1 MNRKKVMM
9 METINLN
16 KMIDVY
22 SNYTTDGGV
31 FSPMVSAPWVDTMS
45 GTNLDILYLDGH
57 SGERYCSNFINH
69 RINDSDVL
77 SSDNRTLISNILWAM
92 FGIQW
97 TRLWA
102 TMKPA
107 EYDPLTNYQ
116 MQETME
122 GTENSTR
129 TPDLTKGD
137 TGTVQTTGQDKR
149 TPNLTRNGTGTVNDN
164 GSATNTNQNGIWG
177 FNSSTSV
184 PSDMSDGT
192 ATNENTTTR
201 DLTETETG
209 TDTTDHTN
217 TDTYNRSYT
226 ETGTDTTAGTS
237 SRKLTRT
244 GNIGTNTF
252 QNLLQQERNIWMYDF
267 FEQVFKDVDS
277 VLTIP
282 IY

>member
-1 MNRKKVMM
+1 

-22 SNYTTDGGV
+22 ANYPTDGGV
-31 FSPMVSAPWVDTMS
+31 FSPMTIAPWVDTMT
-45 GTNLDILYLDGH
+45 GANLDIAYLDGH
-57 SGERYCSNFINH
+57 SGERFCSNIIN
-69 RINDSDVL
+69 RRLDDSSVL
-77 SSDNRTLISNILWAM
+77 SSDNRTLISDILWAM
-92 FGIQW
+92 FGTQW

-107 EYDPLTNYQ
+107 EYNPLTNYQ

-164 GSATNTNQNGIWG
+164 GSSTNTNQNGIWG

-209 TDTTDHTN
+209 TDTTDRTN

-252 QNLLQQERNIWMYDF
+252 QNLLQQERNLWMYNF

>member
-1 MNRKKVMM
+1 

-22 SNYTTDGGV
+22 SNYPTDGGV
-31 FSPMVSAPWVDTMS
+31 FSPMVSAPWADIMS

-69 RINDSDVL
+69 RLNDSDVL
-77 SSDNRTLISNILWAM
+77 SSDNRTLIANILWAM

-102 TMKPA
+102 TMKPVD
-107 EYDPLTNYQ
+107 YDPLTNYN
-116 MQETME
+116 MEETLE
-122 GTENSTR
+122 GTESSTR
-129 TPDLTKGD
+129 TPDITKGD
-137 TGTVQTTGQDKR
+137 TGTVQTSGQDTR
-149 TPNLTRNGTGTVNDN
+149 TPNLTKTNTGTVKND

-192 ATNENTTTR
+192 ATNENTTTGN
-201 DLTETETG
+201 LSETETG

>member
-1 MNRKKVMM
+1 

-22 SNYTTDGGV
+22 ANYLTDGGV
-31 FSPMVSAPWVDTMS
+31 FSTMENAPWADTIS
-45 GTNLDILYLDGH
+45 GINLDIVYLDGH

-69 RINDSDVL
+69 RLNDSGVL
-77 SSDNRTLISNILWAM
+77 SSDNRMFIANTLLSI

-102 TMKPA
+102 TMKPV
-107 EYDPLTNYQ
+107 EYDPLTNYK
-116 MQETME
+116 MEETVE
-122 GTENSTR
+122 GTESSTR

-177 FNSSTSV
+177 FNSSASV

-209 TDTTDHTN
+209 TDTTDRTN

>member
-1 MNRKKVMM
+1 

-22 SNYTTDGGV
+22 SNYPTDGGV
-31 FSPMVSAPWVDTMS
+31 FSPMVSAPWADTMS

-69 RINDSDVL
+69 RLNDSDVL
-77 SSDNRTLISNILWAM
+77 SSDNRTLIANILWAM

-102 TMKPA
+102 TMKPV

-122 GTENSTR
+122 GTESSTR

-149 TPNLTRNGTGTVNDN
+149 TPNLTKTNTGTVKND

-177 FNSSTSV
+177 FNSSESV
-184 PSDMSDGT
+184 PSDMSDGR
-192 ATNENTTTR
+192 ATNNNTTTG
-201 DLTETETG
+201 DLSETETG
-209 TDTTDHTN
+209 TDTTDRTN

-277 VLTIP
+277 ILTIP

>member
-1 MNRKKVMM
+1 
-9 METINLN
+9 MEIINLN

-22 SNYTTDGGV
+22 SNYPTDGGV
-31 FSPMVSAPWVDTMS
+31 FSPMSNAPWADTMS

-69 RINDSDVL
+69 RLNDSDVL
-77 SSDNRTLISNILWAM
+77 SSDNRTLISNIIWAM

-107 EYDPLTNYQ
+107 EYDPLTNYN
-116 MQETME
+116 MEETLE
-122 GTENSTR
+122 GTESSTR

-149 TPNLTRNGTGTVNDN
+149 TPNLTKANTGTVKNE
-164 GSATNTNQNGIWG
+164 GSGTSTNQNGIWG

-192 ATNENTTTR
+192 ATNENTTTSN
-201 DLTETETG
+201 LSETETG
-209 TDTTDHTN
+209 TDTTDRTS

-252 QNLLQQERNIWMYDF
+252 QNLLQQERNIWMYNF

>member
-1 MNRKKVMM
+1 

-22 SNYTTDGGV
+22 SNYPTDGGV
-31 FSPMVSAPWVDTMS
+31 FSPMVSAPWADTMS

-69 RINDSDVL
+69 RLNDSDVL
-77 SSDNRTLISNILWAM
+77 SSDNRTLIANILWAM

-102 TMKPA
+102 TMKPVD
-107 EYDPLTNYQ
+107 YDPLTNYK
-116 MQETME
+116 MEETLE
-122 GTENSTR
+122 STESSTR

-177 FNSSTSV
+177 FNSSTSI

-209 TDTTDHTN
+209 TDTTDRRN

-237 SRKLTRT
+237 SRKLIRT

-252 QNLLQQERNIWMYDF
+252 QNLLQQERNLWMYNF
-267 FEQVFKDVDS
+267 FEQIFKDVDS

>member
-1 MNRKKVMM
+1 
-9 METINLN
+9 METINLY

-22 SNYTTDGGV
+22 ANYTTDGGV
-31 FSPMVSAPWVDTMS
+31 FSPMANAPWTETMT
-45 GTNLDILYLDGH
+45 GMNLDIAYLDGH

-69 RINDSDVL
+69 RLGDSDVL
-77 SSDNRTLISNILWAM
+77 SSDNRTLIANILWAM

-102 TMKPA
+102 TMKPID
-107 EYDPLTNYQ
+107 YDPLTNYQ
-116 MQETME
+116 MEETIE
-122 GTENSTR
+122 GTESSTR

-137 TGTVQTTGQDKR
+137 TGTVQSTGQDKR
-149 TPNLTRNGTGTVNDN
+149 TPNITRTGTGTVKDDGTSSGN
-164 GSATNTNQNGIWG
+164 NQNNLWG
-177 FNSSTSV
+177 FNSTTSI
-184 PSDMSDGT
+184 PSDMSDVTG
-192 ATNENTTTR
+192 TNENTTTR
-201 DLTETETG
+201 DLTENETG
-209 TDTTDHTN
+209 TDTTDKTN

-237 SRKLTRT
+237 SRKLTRK

-252 QNLLQQERNIWMYDF
+252 QNLLQQERNLWMYNF

>member
-1 MNRKKVMM
+1 

-22 SNYTTDGGV
+22 DNYTTDGGV
-31 FSPMVSAPWVDTMS
+31 FSPMANAPWIETMT
-45 GTNLDILYLDGH
+45 GMNLDIAYLDGH

-69 RINDSDVL
+69 RLGDSAVL
-77 SSDNRTLISNILWAM
+77 SSDNRTLIANILWAM

-102 TMKPA
+102 TMKPTD
-107 EYDPLTNYQ
+107 YDPLTNYQ
-116 MQETME
+116 MEETIE
-122 GTENSTR
+122 GTESSTR

-137 TGTVQTTGQDKR
+137 TGTVQSTGKDKR
-149 TPNLTRNGTGTVNDN
+149 SLDITKTDKGTVKDDVTTSGNI
-164 GSATNTNQNGIWG
+164 QNNLWG
-177 FNSSTSV
+177 FNSTASI
-184 PSDMSDGT
+184 PSDMSDVTGT
-192 ATNENTTTR
+192 NKNTTTQ
-201 DLTETETG
+201 DMIWHDIG
-209 TDTTDHTN
+209 TDTTDKTN

-237 SRKLTRT
+237 SRKLTRK

-252 QNLLQQERNIWMYDF
+252 QNLLQQERNLWMYNF

>member
-1 MNRKKVMM
+1 
-9 METINLN
+9 MEIINLN

-22 SNYTTDGGV
+22 SNYTIDGGV
-31 FSPMVSAPWVDTMS
+31 FSPMDIAPWADTIS
-45 GTNLDILYLDGH
+45 GINLDIVYLDGH

-69 RINDSDVL
+69 RLNDSGVL
-77 SSDNRTLISNILWAM
+77 SSDNRMLIANTLWAM

-107 EYDPLTNYQ
+107 EYNPLTNYQ

-137 TGTVQTTGQDKR
+137 TGTVQTSGQDKR

-192 ATNENTTTR
+192 ATNQNTTTR

>member
-1 MNRKKVMM
+1 
-9 METINLN
+9 METIILN

-22 SNYTTDGGV
+22 QNYTTGGGV
-31 FSPMVSAPWVDTMS
+31 FSPMVNAPWVETMS
-45 GTNLDILYLDGH
+45 GANLDLVYLEGH

-69 RINDSDVL
+69 RLGNSEVLTSDS
-77 SSDNRTLISNILWAM
+77 RTLIANILWAM

-102 TMKPA
+102 TMKPTD
-107 EYDPLTNYQ
+107 YDPLTNYQ
-116 MQETME
+116 MEENVE
-122 GTENSTR
+122 GTESSTR

-137 TGTVQTTGQDKR
+137 TGTVQSTGQDKR
-149 TPNLTRNGTGTVNDN
+149 TPNLTRTGTGTVKDD
-164 GSATNTNQNGIWG
+164 GTTSGNTQNNLWG
-177 FNSSTSV
+177 FNSSTSI
-184 PSDMSDGT
+184 PSDMSDVTG
-192 ATNENTTTR
+192 TNENTTTR
-201 DLTETETG
+201 DLTEKETG
-209 TDTTDHTN
+209 TDTTDKTN

-226 ETGTDTTAGTS
+226 ETGTDTTAGMS
-237 SRKLTRT
+237 SRKLTRK

-252 QNLLQQERNIWMYDF
+252 QNLLQQERNLWMYNF

>member
-1 MNRKKVMM
+1 

-22 SNYTTDGGV
+22 SNYPTDGGV
-31 FSPMVSAPWVDTMS
+31 FSPMSNAPWADTMS

-69 RINDSDVL
+69 RLNDSDVL
-77 SSDNRTLISNILWAM
+77 SSDNRTLIANILWAM

-102 TMKPA
+102 TMKPV

-137 TGTVQTTGQDKR
+137 TGTVQTTGQDRR
-149 TPNLTRNGTGTVNDN
+149 TPNLTKANTGTVKNE
-164 GSATNTNQNGIWG
+164 GSGTNTNQNGIWG

-192 ATNENTTTR
+192 ATSENTTTGN
-201 DLTETETG
+201 LSETETG
-209 TDTTDHTN
+209 TDTTDRTN

>member
-1 MNRKKVMM
+1 
-9 METINLN
+9 METIDLN

-22 SNYTTDGGV
+22 ANYPTIGGV
-31 FSPMVSAPWVDTMS
+31 FSPMANAPWVGTMTGS
-45 GTNLDILYLDGH
+45 NLDIAYLDGH
-57 SGERYCSNFINH
+57 SGERFCSNIIN
-69 RINDSDVL
+69 RRLDDSSVL

-107 EYDPLTNYQ
+107 EYNPLTNYQ

-129 TPDLTKGD
+129 TPDLTRGD

-149 TPNLTRNGTGTVNDN
+149 TPDLSRKGTGTVKDD
-164 GSATNTNQNGIWG
+164 GTTSGNTQSNLWG
-177 FNSSTSV
+177 FNSPASV
-184 PSDMSDGT
+184 PSDMSDVSG
-192 ATNENTTTR
+192 TNENTTTR

-209 TDTTDHTN
+209 TDTTDRTN

>member
-1 MNRKKVMM
+1 
-9 METINLN
+9 MEIINLN

-22 SNYTTDGGV
+22 SNYPTDGGV
-31 FSPMVSAPWVDTMS
+31 FSPMSNAPWADTMS

-69 RINDSDVL
+69 RLNDSDVL
-77 SSDNRTLISNILWAM
+77 SSDNRTLIANILWAM

-102 TMKPA
+102 TMKPVD
-107 EYDPLTNYQ
+107 YDPLTNYK
-116 MQETME
+116 MEETIE
-122 GTENSTR
+122 GTESSTR

-149 TPNLTRNGTGTVNDN
+149 TPNLTKANTGTVKNE
-164 GSATNTNQNGIWG
+164 GSGTSTNQNNLWG
-177 FNSSTSV
+177 FNSSASV

-192 ATNENTTTR
+192 ATNENTTTGN
-201 DLTETETG
+201 LSETETG

-237 SRKLTRT
+237 SRRLTRT

>member
-1 MNRKKVMM
+1 

-22 SNYTTDGGV
+22 SNYPTDGGV
-31 FSPMVSAPWVDTMS
+31 FSPMSNAPWSDTMS
-45 GTNLDILYLDGH
+45 GTNLDIAYLDGH

-69 RINDSDVL
+69 RLNDSDVL
-77 SSDNRTLISNILWAM
+77 SSDNRTLIANILWAM
-92 FGIQW
+92 FGTQW

-102 TMKPA
+102 TMKPVD
-107 EYDPLTNYQ
+107 YDPLTNYK
-116 MQETME
+116 MEETIE
-122 GTENSTR
+122 GTESSTR

-137 TGTVQTTGQDKR
+137 TGTVQTSGQDKR
-149 TPNLTRNGTGTVNDN
+149 TPDITRKGTGTVKDE
-164 GSATNTNQNGIWG
+164 GNTSGNTQNNLWG
-177 FNSSTSV
+177 FNSDTSV
-184 PSDMSDGT
+184 PADMSDVSGT
-192 ATNENTTTR
+192 NDNTSTR
-201 DLTETETG
+201 DLTETESG
-209 TDTTDHTN
+209 TDTTERTN

-226 ETGTDTTAGTS
+226 EKGTDTTAGTS

-252 QNLLQQERNIWMYDF
+252 QNLLQQERNLWMYNF
-267 FEQVFKDVDS
+267 FEQIFKDVDS

>member
-1 MNRKKVMM
+1 

-22 SNYTTDGGV
+22 ANYTTDGGV
-31 FSPMVSAPWVDTMS
+31 FSPMANAPWTETMT
-45 GTNLDILYLDGH
+45 GMNLDIAYLDGH

-69 RINDSDVL
+69 RLGDSAVL
-77 SSDNRTLISNILWAM
+77 SSDNRTLIANILWAM

-102 TMKPA
+102 TMKPTD
-107 EYDPLTNYQ
+107 YDPLTNYQ
-116 MQETME
+116 MEETIE
-122 GTENSTR
+122 GTESSTR

-137 TGTVQTTGQDKR
+137 TGTVQSTGQDKR
-149 TPNLTRNGTGTVNDN
+149 TPNITRTGTGTVKDD
-164 GSATNTNQNGIWG
+164 GTSSGNTQNNLWG
-177 FNSSTSV
+177 FNSTTSI
-184 PSDMSDGT
+184 PSDMSDVTG
-192 ATNENTTTR
+192 TNENTTTR
-201 DLTETETG
+201 DLTENETG
-209 TDTTDHTN
+209 TDTTDKTN

-237 SRKLTRT
+237 SRKLSRK

-252 QNLLQQERNIWMYDF
+252 QNLLQQERSLWMYNF

>member
-1 MNRKKVMM
+1 

-22 SNYTTDGGV
+22 ANYPTDGGV
-31 FSPMVSAPWVDTMS
+31 FSPMANAPWTDTMT
-45 GTNLDILYLDGH
+45 GLNLDIAYLDGH
-57 SGERYCSNFINH
+57 SGERYCSNLIN
-69 RINDSDVL
+69 RRLDDSGVL
-77 SSDNRTLISNILWAM
+77 SSDNRTLIANILWAM
-92 FGIQW
+92 FGTQW

-102 TMKPA
+102 TIKPVD
-107 EYDPLTNYQ
+107 YDPLTNYN
-116 MQETME
+116 MEETVE
-122 GTENSTR
+122 GTESSTR
-129 TPDLTKGD
+129 TPDLTRGD
-137 TGTVQTTGQDKR
+137 TGTVQTSGQDKR
-149 TPNLTRNGTGTVNDN
+149 TPDLTKANTGTVKNE
-164 GSATNTNQNGIWG
+164 GSGTSTNQNNLWG
-177 FNSSTSV
+177 FNSSEAV
-184 PSDMSDGT
+184 PSDMVDGA
-192 ATNENTTTR
+192 ATNENTTTGN
-201 DLTETETG
+201 LSETQTG

>member
-1 MNRKKVMM
+1 
-9 METINLN
+9 MEIINLN

-22 SNYTTDGGV
+22 ANYLTDGGV

-45 GTNLDILYLDGH
+45 GTNLDIAYLDGH

-69 RINDSDVL
+69 RLNDFNVL
-77 SSDNRTLISNILWAM
+77 SSDNRTLIANILWAM

-137 TGTVQTTGQDKR
+137 TGTVQTSGQDKR
-149 TPNLTRNGTGTVNDN
+149 TPNLTKANTGTVNNN
-164 GSATNTNQNGIWG
+164 GSANNTNQNGIWG

-192 ATNENTTTR
+192 ATNENTTTGNSS
-201 DLTETETG
+201 ETETG

-244 GNIGTNTF
+244 GNIGANTF
-252 QNLLQQERNIWMYDF
+252 QNLLQQERDIWMYDF

-277 VLTIP
+277 ILTIP

>member
-1 MNRKKVMM
+1 MEQ
-9 METINLN
+9 ETITLN

-22 SNYTTDGGV
+22 AKYPTDGGV
-31 FSPMVSAPWVDTMS
+31 FSPMANAPWVETMT
-45 GTNLDILYLDGH
+45 GLNLDIAYLDGH
-57 SGERYCSNFINH
+57 SGERYCSNIIN
-69 RINDSDVL
+69 RRLDDSDVL
-77 SSDNRTLISNILWAM
+77 PTDNRTLISNILWAM

-102 TMKPA
+102 TMKPTD
-107 EYDPLTNYQ
+107 YDPLTNYQ
-116 MQETME
+116 MQETEE
-122 GTENSTR
+122 GANNSVR

-137 TGTVQTTGQDKR
+137 TGTVQTSGQDTR
-149 TPNLTRNGTGTVNDN
+149 TPNLTKTGKGTVKDD

-184 PSDMSDGT
+184 PSDMADGS
-192 ATNENTTTR
+192 ATSENTNTR

-209 TDTTDHTN
+209 TDTTERTN
-217 TDTYNRSYT
+217 TDTYNREYT
-226 ETGTDTTAGTS
+226 EKGTDTTAGTS

-252 QNLLQQERNIWMYDF
+252 QNLLQQERNIWMYNF
-267 FEQVFKDVDS
+267 FEQVFKDVDT

>member
-1 MNRKKVMM
+1 ML
-9 METINLN
+9 ETI
-16 KMIDVY
+16 
-22 SNYTTDGGV
+22 
-31 FSPMVSAPWVDTMS
+31 PMVTLNEAYIYPEARGGIFSLMDELPWVSVITGAQLDSLYFDT
-45 GTNLDILYLDGH
+45 H
-57 SGERYCSNFINH
+57 SGERFSS
-69 RINDSDVL
+69 RIIIKRLKDGSLPSEARRPIATLVYARF
-77 SSDNRTLISNILWAM
+77 RT
-92 FGIQW
+92 QW
-97 TRLWA
+97 SHLWA
-102 TMKPA
+102 TMNPTF
-107 EYDPLTNYQ
+107 DPLTNYK
-116 MQETME
+116 MEETVE
-122 GTENSTR
+122 GTESSTR

-149 TPNLTRNGTGTVNDN
+149 TPDLSRKGTGTVKDD
-164 GSATNTNQNGIWG
+164 GSATNNNQTGIWG

-209 TDTTDHTN
+209 TDTTDRTN
-217 TDTYNRSYT
+217 TDTYNRNYT

-252 QNLLQQERNIWMYDF
+252 QNLLQQERSIWMYDF
-267 FEQVFKDVDS
+267 FEQIFKDVDS

>member
-1 MNRKKVMM
+1 

-16 KMIDVY
+16 KMINVY
-22 SNYTTDGGV
+22 SNYQTDGGV
-31 FSPMVSAPWVDTMS
+31 FSPMSNAPWADTMS
-45 GTNLDILYLDGH
+45 CTNLDILYLDGH

-69 RINDSDVL
+69 RLNDSDVL
-77 SSDNRTLISNILWAM
+77 SSDSRTLIANILWAM

-102 TMKPA
+102 TMKPTD
-107 EYDPLTNYQ
+107 YDPLTNYQ
-116 MQETME
+116 MQETIE

-149 TPNLTRNGTGTVNDN
+149 TPNLTRKGTGTVNDN

-192 ATNENTTTR
+192 STNENTTTR

-209 TDTTDHTN
+209 TDTTDRTN

-252 QNLLQQERNIWMYDF
+252 QNLLQQERNIWMYNF

>member
-1 MNRKKVMM
+1 M

-22 SNYTTDGGV
+22 ANYPTDGGV
-31 FSPMVSAPWVDTMS
+31 FSPMNSAPWADTMT
-45 GTNLDILYLDGH
+45 GLNLDIAYLDGH
-57 SGERYCSNFINH
+57 SGERYCSNIIN
-69 RINDSDVL
+69 RRLDDSDVL
-77 SSDNRTLISNILWAM
+77 STDNRALISNILWAM

-102 TMKPA
+102 TMKPV
-107 EYDPLTNYQ
+107 EYDPLTNYK

-149 TPNLTRNGTGTVNDN
+149 TPDLSRKGTGTVKDD
-164 GSATNTNQNGIWG
+164 GSATNNNQTGIWG

-217 TDTYNRSYT
+217 IDTYNRSYT

>member
-1 MNRKKVMM
+1 

-22 SNYTTDGGV
+22 SNYPTDGGV
-31 FSPMVSAPWVDTMS
+31 FSPMSNVPWADTMS

-69 RINDSDVL
+69 RLNDSDVL
-77 SSDNRTLISNILWAM
+77 SSDNRTLIANILWAM

-102 TMKPA
+102 TMKPVD
-107 EYDPLTNYQ
+107 YDPLTNYK
-116 MQETME
+116 MEETVE
-122 GTENSTR
+122 GTESSTR

-149 TPNLTRNGTGTVNDN
+149 TPNLTKANTGTVNN
-164 GSATNTNQNGIWG
+164 EGSGTNTNQNGIWG
-177 FNSSTSV
+177 FNSSDSV
-184 PSDMSDGT
+184 PSDMSNGT
-192 ATNENTTTR
+192 ATNKNTTTGN
-201 DLTETETG
+201 LSETETG

>member
-1 MNRKKVMM
+1 

-22 SNYTTDGGV
+22 SNYPTDGGV
-31 FSPMVSAPWVDTMS
+31 FSPMSNAPWADTMS

-69 RINDSDVL
+69 RLNDSDVL
-77 SSDNRTLISNILWAM
+77 SSENRTLIANILWAM

-137 TGTVQTTGQDKR
+137 TGTVQTTGQDRR
-149 TPNLTRNGTGTVNDN
+149 TPNLTKANTGTVKNE
-164 GSATNTNQNGIWG
+164 GSGTNTNQNGIWG
-177 FNSSTSV
+177 FNSSASV

-192 ATNENTTTR
+192 ATNENTTTGN
-201 DLTETETG
+201 LSETETG
-209 TDTTDHTN
+209 TDTTDRTN

>member
-1 MNRKKVMM
+1 

-22 SNYTTDGGV
+22 SNYPTDGGV
-31 FSPMVSAPWVDTMS
+31 FSQMVSAPWVDTMS
-45 GTNLDILYLDGH
+45 GTNLDIVYLDGH

-69 RINDSDVL
+69 RLNDSDVL

-102 TMKPA
+102 TMKPVD
-107 EYDPLTNYQ
+107 YDPLTNYK
-116 MQETME
+116 MEETLE
-122 GTENSTR
+122 GTESSTR

-137 TGTVQTTGQDKR
+137 TGTVQTTGQYKR

-192 ATNENTTTR
+192 TTNENTTTR

-209 TDTTDHTN
+209 TDTTDRTN

-252 QNLLQQERNIWMYDF
+252 QNLLQQERNLWMYNF

>member
-1 MNRKKVMM
+1 

-22 SNYTTDGGV
+22 SNYPTDGGV
-31 FSPMVSAPWVDTMS
+31 FSPMSNAPWADTMS

-69 RINDSDVL
+69 RLNDSDVL
-77 SSDNRTLISNILWAM
+77 SSDNRTLIANILWAM

-102 TMKPA
+102 TMKPT
-107 EYDPLTNYQ
+107 EYNPLTNYQ

-164 GSATNTNQNGIWG
+164 GSSTNTNQNGIWG

-209 TDTTDHTN
+209 TDTTERTN

-252 QNLLQQERNIWMYDF
+252 QNLLQQERNIWMYNF
-267 FEQVFKDVDS
+267 FEQVFRDVDS

>member
-1 MNRKKVMM
+1 

-22 SNYTTDGGV
+22 SNYPTDGGV

-45 GTNLDILYLDGH
+45 GTNLDIVYLDGH

-69 RINDSDVL
+69 RLNDSDVL
-77 SSDNRTLISNILWAM
+77 SSDNRTLIANILWAM
-92 FGIQW
+92 FSIQW

-102 TMKPA
+102 TMKPVD
-107 EYDPLTNYQ
+107 YDPLTNYK
-116 MQETME
+116 MEETIE
-122 GTENSTR
+122 GTESSTR

-137 TGTVQTTGQDKR
+137 IGTVQTTGQDKR

-237 SRKLTRT
+237 SRQLTRT

>member
-1 MNRKKVMM
+1 

-22 SNYTTDGGV
+22 SNYPTDGGV
-31 FSPMVSAPWVDTMS
+31 FSPMVSSPWADTMS

-69 RINDSDVL
+69 RLNDSDVL
-77 SSDNRTLISNILWAM
+77 SSDNRTLIANILWAM

-97 TRLWA
+97 TRLWS
-102 TMKPA
+102 TMKPVD
-107 EYDPLTNYQ
+107 YDLLTNYK
-116 MQETME
+116 MEETLE
-122 GTENSTR
+122 GTESSTR
-129 TPDLTKGD
+129 TPDITKGD
-137 TGTVQTTGQDKR
+137 TGTVQTSGQDKR
-149 TPNLTRNGTGTVNDN
+149 TPNLTKANTGTVKNN

-192 ATNENTTTR
+192 ATNENTTTGN
-201 DLTETETG
+201 LSETETG

>member
-1 MNRKKVMM
+1 

-22 SNYTTDGGV
+22 SNYPTDGGV
-31 FSPMVSAPWVDTMS
+31 FSPMSNAPWTDTMS

-69 RINDSDVL
+69 RLNDSDVL
-77 SSDNRTLISNILWAM
+77 SSDNRTLIANILWAM

-209 TDTTDHTN
+209 TDTTDRTN

-252 QNLLQQERNIWMYDF
+252 QNLLQQERNIWIYDF